1 MERYFKKS
9 NGRII
14 KATINHDL
22 ESLKSRFTECDAN
35 GNELKKEKPK
45 ASKKKEGK

>member
-9 NGRII
+9 SGIII

-45 ASKKKEGK
+45 SSKKKDGK